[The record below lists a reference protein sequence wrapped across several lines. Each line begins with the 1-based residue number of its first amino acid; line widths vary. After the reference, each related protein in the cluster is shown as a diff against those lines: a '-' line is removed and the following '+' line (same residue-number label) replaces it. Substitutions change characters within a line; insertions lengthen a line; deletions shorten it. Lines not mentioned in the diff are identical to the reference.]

1 MDFTNLRK
9 IAFEDLIPG
18 NKYYIQKIKF
28 NEKDPG
34 TDQQYGIMNGYEI
47 INDEKIYAV
56 FNNIYDFKNPHTNE
70 YMNSGMGT
78 GEHCAYRSKYWF
90 IFYEPK
96 QATYNTQQNELLGKV
111 VEQFTNDKY
120 MGEYISKQ
128 CWLGIK
134 NER

>member
-28 NEKDPG
+28 NEKDPV

-56 FNNIYDFKNPHTNE
+56 FNNIYDFKNPYTNE

-96 QATYNTQQNELLGKV
+96 QATYNTQQNELLYKV
-111 VEQFTNDKY
+111 IEEITNDKY

-128 CWLGIK
+128 GWLGIK